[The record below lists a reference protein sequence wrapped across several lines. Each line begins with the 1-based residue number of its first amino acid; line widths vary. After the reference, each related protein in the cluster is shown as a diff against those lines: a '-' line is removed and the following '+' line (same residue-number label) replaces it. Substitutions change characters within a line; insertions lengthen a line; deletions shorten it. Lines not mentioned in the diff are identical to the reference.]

1 MAAPHRL
8 AFSRG
13 SAHVRVPIRP
23 AHLLLIGPSPHSLQ
37 GVKIS
42 VSDPQGV
49 NLLQRLAESS
59 GKFAF
64 TSQVGGEH
72 VLCFSTNSSRWVA
85 GGAAKL
91 RLDLRLDVGEMGID
105 YSEVAKKEHLTELEV
120 EVRRL
125 NDKVKD
131 IMKEQS
137 YQRERE
143 VAFRNTSE
151 TTNSRVMWWSIFQML
166 VMAASSFFGV
176 FTLQRFFHTKKMV

>member
-1 MAAPHRL
+1 MW
-8 AFSRG
+8 
-13 SAHVRVPIRP
+13 VN
-23 AHLLLIGPSPHSLQ
+23 
-37 GVKIS
+37 
-42 VSDPQGV
+42 DPQGA
-49 NLLQRLAESS
+49 NLMTRVADVE

-72 VLCFSTNSSRWVA
+72 QVCFQTNGTRWGAA
-85 GGAAKL
+85 GTGAAKL

-105 YSEVAKKEHLTELEV
+105 YAEVAKKEHLTELEV

-131 IMKEQS
+131 VMKEQS

-151 TTNSRVMWWSIFQML
+151 ATNSRVLWWSILQMA
-166 VMAASSFFGV
+166 VMAASSLFLSISLTSYFKS
-176 FTLQRFFHTKKMV
+176 KKLV

>member
-1 MAAPHRL
+1 LPPLPTPHPAA
-8 AFSRG
+8 
-13 SAHVRVPIRP
+13 
-23 AHLLLIGPSPHSLQ
+23 Q
-37 GVKIS
+37 GIKLWVN
-42 VSDPQGV
+42 DPQGA
-49 NLLQRLAESS
+49 NLLSRVADTE

-72 VLCFSTNSSRWVA
+72 MVCFQTNGTRWGAGSGA
-85 GGAAKL
+85 GGTGKL

-105 YSEVAKKEHLTELEV
+105 YAEVAKKEHLTELEV

-131 IMKEQS
+131 IMKEQA

-151 TTNSRVMWWSIFQML
+151 ATNSRVLWWSILQMA
-166 VMAASSFFGV
+166 VMAASSLFLSV
-176 FTLQRFFHTKKMV
+176 TLTSYFKNKKLL